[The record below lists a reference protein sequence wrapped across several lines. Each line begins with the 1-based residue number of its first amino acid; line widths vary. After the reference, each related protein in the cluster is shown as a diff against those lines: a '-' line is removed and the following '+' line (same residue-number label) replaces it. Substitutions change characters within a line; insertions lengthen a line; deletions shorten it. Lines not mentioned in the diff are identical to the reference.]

1 MSEKKQRN
9 YTCKSCRAFQV
20 CSDKNKLPEK
30 LKPCALYQ
38 LKGNRQ
44 KKNKTMTDILADI
57 KTLGKND
64 IIDKCAD
71 TDCRHYR
78 SSGCTDNC
86 ARGAYGHPDCPYEF
100 LTEDEKKSH
109 PEHRAAANTFHLP
122 KDPHKYCKTIPE
134 SLSKGN
140 AEFESGG
147 VSIEA
152 KEESIMTLPTPEID
166 KIIKGKRGRQNKQEL
181 ETRMSLEEAIEELF
195 AFVVKHGCEIIIRPA
210 QK

>member
-1 MSEKKQRN
+1 MNEKKPKN
-9 YTCKSCRAFQV
+9 YTCKSCRSFQV

-64 IIDKCAD
+64 IIDKCSD
-71 TDCRHYR
+71 TDCRYYR

-86 ARGAYGHPDCPYEF
+86 ARGAYGHPDCPNEF

-109 PEHRAAANTFHLP
+109 PEHRSAADTFQLP
-122 KDPHKYCKTIPE
+122 KDPHYYCKTIPE
-134 SLSKGN
+134 SISQGASPETDPSVVDVIN
-140 AEFESGG
+140 AETF
-147 VSIEA
+147 
-152 KEESIMTLPTPEID
+152 KEPV
-166 KIIKGKRGRQNKQEL
+166 
-181 ETRMSLEEAIEELF
+181 MSLSDLF
-195 AFVVKHGCEIIIRPA
+195 KACKEYGFEIIIRPI